1 MELIRTIRE
10 KRKVQRQ
17 LEIQQASEQDRRLA
31 DFDHDMYNA
40 YIELPLVPID
50 RNWTV
55 PQILE
60 KLSEVRSNFV
70 KAKLKEV
77 GLPRVAAM
85 L

>member
-10 KRKVQRQ
+10 KRLTQRQ
-17 LEIQQASEQDRRLA
+17 LEIRQAAEEYISLA
-31 DFDHDMYNA
+31 DFDDSMFIAFNG
-40 YIELPLVPID
+40 IPLVQIEKD
-50 RNWTV
+50 WTV

-60 KLSEVRSNFV
+60 KLSEVRSNYV
-70 KAKLKEV
+70 NAKLKEV